1 MRKKTD
7 DMLDEAYTDALL
19 YGVGIIRIVNTLA
32 GPRISHVP
40 REEFME
46 LADVLKYVVE
56 NTTDFT
62 DTQLKR

>member
-46 LADVLKYVVE
+46 LADHLKNVVE
-56 NTTDFT
+56 NTIDFT
-62 DTQLKR
+62 DTQSKS

>member
-1 MRKKTD
+1 
-7 DMLDEAYTDALL
+7 MLDEAYTDSLL

-46 LADVLKYVVE
+46 LADHLKHVVE

-62 DTQLKR
+62 DTQSKS

>member
-46 LADVLKYVVE
+46 LADHLKNVVE
-56 NTTDFT
+56 NTLDFT
-62 DTQLKR
+62 DTQSKS

>member
-19 YGVGIIRIVNTLA
+19 YGVGIIMIVNTLA

-46 LADVLKYVVE
+46 LADHLKHVVE
-56 NTTDFT
+56 NTLDFT
-62 DTQLKR
+62 DTQSKS